1 MSFEL
6 ASIAKEVTMT
16 QPIYLSFRM
25 KAKEPWHQLTGD
37 EQNAKMAQI
46 NASLEAVGVESIVL
60 CDCT

>member
-1 MSFEL
+1 
-6 ASIAKEVTMT
+6 MT